1 MRTKP
6 GLAPFRAERR
16 LGEMMTEQ
24 LESTARLRRAQQIDM
39 VREHRETGRG
49 LSPPFS
55 RGCLKSNQRRRLA
68 ASRPLLGTASI

>member
-24 LESTARLRRAQQIDM
+24 RKAQGCAEPNKSTWF
-39 VREHRETGRG
+39 ETSRDGRG
-49 LSPPFS
+49 LSPPFFK
-55 RGCLKSNQRRRLA
+55 RV
-68 ASRPLLGTASI
+68 P